1 MTPVR
6 CVRKLSTGSRTGLRF
21 PALHSESPPATTFW
35 ILEMIWPLKGGRVAE
50 ACAHGRCAAHRTK
63 YSGAFSLSLGLF
75 GVPEGRGRV
84 MQGEQSRGSTG
95 GRSARGLPT
104 IRFLQQGEG
113 IIGSTFVRTQEAS
126 AVLQNSCL
134 SSLVDPYA
142 ATTRRAARGLSSRGR
157 VVRSTHL
164 LNALRRVIHDS

>member
-1 MTPVR
+1 MTRVR
-6 CVRKLSTGSRTGLRF
+6 CVRKLSTGRGLDCGSRPHIARVRL
-21 PALHSESPPATTFW
+21 PQ
-35 ILEMIWPLKGGRVAE
+35 PLDSRNDMAPQGGRVAE
-50 ACAHGRCAAHRTK
+50 ACAHGRCAAYRTK
-63 YSGAFSLSLGLF
+63 HRSRITA
-75 GVPEGRGRV
+75 VPRIVQRPIGRGRI

-104 IRFLQQGEG
+104 IRFPQQGEG